1 MIPNP
6 YPGIFIIIDGIDGC
20 GKSTQVRLLVEWLK
34 RETYSAGRVVLETK
48 EPDKTGPFGKMI
60 YADLANE
67 DGLHVTDPA
76 RFQMWY
82 ACDSKIHL
90 QNKIIPCLEHG
101 GIVISDR
108 FRSSMVYG
116 ARIGDDIPGL
126 MVMNQMIIGEH
137 FIWPDAIFIIDVTP
151 EVAIKRL
158 KENGRDMDGHE
169 NREVLDRTRGHYMT
183 FFRAYPNCIVIPD
196 SGLVSP
202 DTKSMNIREHVEKLL
217 KQKPACGVQGRT
229 DVSVS

>member
-48 EPDKTGPFGKMI
+48 EPDKTGPFGK
-60 YADLANE
+60 
-67 DGLHVTDPA
+67 
-76 RFQMWY
+76 
-82 ACDSKIHL
+82 
-90 QNKIIPCLEHG
+90 
-101 GIVISDR
+101 
-108 FRSSMVYG
+108 
-116 ARIGDDIPGL
+116 
-126 MVMNQMIIGEH
+126 
-137 FIWPDAIFIIDVTP
+137 IWPDAIFIIDVTP